1 MATAN
6 ATSPKKAGRH
16 TIIVGGQWGDEGK
29 GKLVDKLAKN
39 ADAVVRYSGANNAG
53 HTIEGPKGKFVG
65 HYLPSGIVQGKTC
78 ILTRGVLMNLG
89 ALQEEVEQAR
99 KTLGKDL
106 PPIYIDGGSPL
117 WTPWHSQLEAWLEYV
132 RKVSSDSTRKG
143 VAPMQGLYDL
153 RVSLRVSDIFRPA
166 RELIDKLRELFNTIA
181 PLLHAAEQQNLLKTK
196 IPNPVQ
202 VADELLLFR
211 DRERGIGVGDTRELL
226 LGMIAQGKSLLFEG
240 AQAALL
246 DQDWGTY
253 PYISSGKSTALG
265 IPQCTGLPLSKLE
278 GTKVIVVVKLF
289 PTRVGNGWMGSEIH
303 FRDVARRFAEQHP
316 EIFES
321 DSPDRTLALA
331 TMLKKIN
338 RGSATSEE
346 YSNYIQALGF
356 EKGATTGRGRSPG
369 YPDPFLARYAAELNG
384 ASCLGLMRLDM
395 GSGLEKIPMVTGYYK
410 LGSGELP
417 WEQEDFSLERC
428 SEFATIREALPGWE
442 QDISGCR
449 EWRKLP
455 EAARKWVLRFQ
466 EIAGTKI
473 KYIGTGPHR
482 DALIV
487 R

>member
-1 MATAN
+1 MATRK
-6 ATSPKKAGRH
+6 ATSPKNAGRR

-29 GKLVDKLAKN
+29 GKLVDKMAKN

-89 ALQEEVEQAR
+89 ALLDEVEQAR
-99 KTLGKDL
+99 KTLGDL
-106 PPIYIDGGSPL
+106 PRIYIDGGSPL
-117 WTPWHSQLEAWLEYV
+117 WTPWHSQLEAWLEHA
-132 RKVSSDSTRKG
+132 RKINSDSTKKG

-153 RVSLRVSDIFRPA
+153 RVSLRVGDIFLPA
-166 RELIDKLRELFNTIA
+166 RELIDKLGELFDTMA
-181 PLLHAAEQQNLLKTK
+181 PLLHTAEQQNLLQTP
-196 IPNPVQ
+196 ILNPVQ
-202 VADELLLFR
+202 VANDLLVFR
-211 DRERGIGVGDTRELL
+211 DRERGVGVGDTRELL
-226 LGMIAQGKSLLFEG
+226 LSMIAEGRNLLFEG

-253 PYISSGKSTALG
+253 PYISSGKSTSLG
-265 IPQCTGLPLSKLE
+265 IPQCTGIPLSKLE

-303 FRDVARRFAEQHP
+303 TRDGARRFAEQQP
-316 EIFES
+316 KIF
-321 DSPDRTLALA
+321 DTASPARTLALA
-331 TMLKKIN
+331 RVLKKIN
-338 RGSATSEE
+338 RDSATSEE
-346 YSNYIQALGF
+346 YSQYIQALGF
-356 EKGATTGRGRSPG
+356 EVGATTGRGRSPG
-369 YPDPFLARYAAELNG
+369 HPDPFLARYAAELNG

-395 GSGLEKIPMVTGYYK
+395 GSGLKKIPMVTGYYK
-410 LGSGELP
+410 RSSSWLP
-417 WEQEDFSLERC
+417 WEQEEFSLNRC
-428 SEFATIREALPGWE
+428 SEFLPTIEEFPGWE
-442 QDISGCR
+442 QDISGCK
-449 EWRKLP
+449 EWRRLP

-466 EIAGTKI
+466 EIAGTKV